1 MSDDP
6 ARPLRIAIVGACP
19 FPTPQGSQVLIRQS
33 AEALADRG
41 HRVTVL
47 AYHVGSPEIPVRVP
61 VLRTPGFPRYR
72 HVGSGPAWGKAV
84 LDPMLA
90 ARLWRL
96 VRSEP
101 VDIVHA
107 HGYEAALVALAV
119 GRAAGVPVVYHGHA
133 ALENE
138 LPTYFDGAGATAL
151 AWRVGGA
158 FDALVPRR
166 ARHCI
171 TVTPAL
177 RTRLVTHGGVP
188 PERVTWLSPGVVF
201 EPVSQELKEAATQRL
216 GLDGRP
222 LVVYTGNLDRYQRL
236 DIFLA
241 ALPTLFARVPAARVV
256 VATHGAAS
264 PDLPQTDR
272 RLVVLPYASFVE
284 VRALLS
290 LAAAAVV
297 PRTCPYGFPVK
308 LLNALAAGTPTVA
321 FRASVPFLDEEPPA
335 LMLVDQPEGPALG
348 AALATLLEN
357 AGLRA
362 QLGARGQ
369 ALARRR
375 FDWGTLTDALERIY
389 GSVTQPEIYVGST
402 RSLQWPLSRRP
413 PSESYM

>member
-1 MSDDP
+1 MSDGP
-6 ARPLRIAIVGACP
+6 VRPLGIAMVGACP

-33 AEALADRG
+33 AEALGARG

-47 AYHVGSPEIPVRVP
+47 AYHVGNLGIPVRVP
-61 VLRTPGFPRYR
+61 VLRTPGVPRYR
-72 HVGSGPAWGKAV
+72 HLGSGPSWGKTL
-84 LDPMLA
+84 LDPLLA

-96 VRSEP
+96 VRAEP
-101 VDIVHA
+101 IDIVHA
-107 HGYEAALVALAV
+107 HGYEAALIALAV
-119 GRAAGVPVVYHGHA
+119 GRAARVPIVYHGHA
-133 ALENE
+133 ALEDE
-138 LPTYFDGAGATAL
+138 LPTYFAGVRATAL
-151 AWRVGGA
+151 ARRVGGA
-158 FDALVPRR
+158 FDALVPRQ

-171 TVTPAL
+171 AVTPAL
-177 RTRLVTHGGVP
+177 RARLVTRGSVP
-188 PERVTWLSPGVVF
+188 PERVTWLAPGVGF
-201 EPVSQELKEAATQRL
+201 EPVSPELREATARRL
-216 GLDGRP
+216 GLDGHP

-236 DIFLA
+236 DLLLA
-241 ALPTLFARVPAARVV
+241 GLPTLFARVPGARVAV
-256 VATHGAAS
+256 VTHGAAS
-264 PDLPQTDR
+264 SGLSRTDR

-335 LMLVDQPEGPALG
+335 LMLVDEPEGPALG

-357 AGLRA
+357 PGLRA

-375 FDWGTLTDALERIY
+375 FDLGTLTEALERIY
-389 GSVTQPEIYVGST
+389 ASVTQPEVCLGST
-402 RSLQWPLSRRP
+402 RSL
-413 PSESYM
+413 